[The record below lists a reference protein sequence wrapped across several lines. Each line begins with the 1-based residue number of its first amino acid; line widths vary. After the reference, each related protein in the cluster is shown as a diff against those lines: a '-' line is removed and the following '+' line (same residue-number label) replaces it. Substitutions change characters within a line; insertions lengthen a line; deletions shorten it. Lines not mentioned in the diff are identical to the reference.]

1 MTARDPGKTLRT
13 LPGLPQ
19 LGLSHDNKR
28 MFWAL
33 ACSEGA
39 TSLFLTMWAIYV
51 AELGASAPQV
61 GLVLGS
67 RSFGALVFLLLSGP
81 LSDRIPARRY
91 IIGCRSLFVVG
102 MLLISLAWTW
112 WMVIPAALFV
122 SAATMAWPVVSRTI
136 AEQTEDGPE
145 RLRAF
150 TLIYTVGPSIAML
163 AGPAL
168 SGVIADRVDL
178 RAVFWA
184 AAAVGVVSIA
194 ILATI
199 HPSERAGDESV
210 PASYRRLLAE
220 TGIWRLYLLS
230 MGAMFVFSL
239 GHTLTPVYLQEV
251 HELALGRIGL
261 LGSVAAAGSIGFG
274 LVAARVA
281 FFRQALPVLLLAL
294 GCVAL
299 SFAVLAA
306 GRGYWQFAV
315 AFLLEGG
322 FYLIWPL
329 LYTRVSDAAPERLRS
344 RAYALVEVTFFISF
358 TIAPIVAGA
367 LYKIQPRLPLMLG
380 AALVLP
386 VAIAG
391 ARVFRTTTVQPTPL
405 STTLVEAP
413 PHEAIVPGA
422 TEGSTIAARDN

>member
-1 MTARDPGKTLRT
+1 MAFSRLASATR
-13 LPGLPQ
+13 GLFN

-67 RSFGALVFLLLSGP
+67 RSFGALLFLLLSGP

-91 IIGCRSLFVVG
+91 IIGCRSLFVIG

-136 AEQTEDGPE
+136 AEQTEDGTD

-168 SGVIADRVDL
+168 SGVIADRIDL

-184 AAAVGVVSIA
+184 AAVVGVVSIA

-199 HPSERAGDESV
+199 HPAQRGSEDSR
-210 PASYRRLLAE
+210 PASYRRVLTE
-220 TGIWRLYLLS
+220 TGIWRIYLLS

-239 GHTLTPVYLQEV
+239 GHTLTPVYLQEE
-251 HELALGRIGL
+251 HNLALGRIGL
-261 LGSVAAAGSIGFG
+261 LGSVAAAGSIAFG
-274 LVAARVA
+274 LAAARIA
-281 FFRQALPVLLLAL
+281 LFRRSTPVLLLAL

-306 GRGYWQFAV
+306 GQRYWQFAI

-329 LYTRVSDAAPERLRS
+329 LYARVSDAAPERLRS
-344 RAYALVEVTFFISF
+344 RAYALVEVTFFLSF
-358 TIAPIVAGA
+358 TIAPIAAGA
-367 LYKIQPRLPLMLG
+367 LYNVQPRLPLLLG
-380 AALVLP
+380 ALLVAP
-386 VAIAG
+386 VAIGGIRGLRATITQQ
-391 ARVFRTTTVQPTPL
+391 APL
-405 STTLVEAP
+405 STTLIDGPPLEEIIPAAP
-413 PHEAIVPGA
+413 D
-422 TEGSTIAARDN
+422 GSTIATRDN

>member
-1 MTARDPGKTLRT
+1 MAFSGSALALR
-13 LPGLPQ
+13 GLLN

-67 RSFGALVFLLLSGP
+67 RSFGALLFLLLSGP

-91 IIGCRSLFVVG
+91 IIGCRSLFVIG

-168 SGVIADRVDL
+168 SGVIADRIDL

-184 AAAVGVVSIA
+184 AAAVGAVSIA
-194 ILATI
+194 ILSTI
-199 HPSERAGDESV
+199 HPSEAVSDDSR
-210 PASYRRLLAE
+210 PASYRRVLTE
-220 TGIWRLYLLS
+220 TGIWRIYLIS

-251 HELALGRIGL
+251 HDLALGRIGL
-261 LGSVAAAGSIGFG
+261 LGSVAAAGSIAFG
-274 LVAARVA
+274 LAAARIA
-281 FFRQALPVLLLAL
+281 LFRQSTPVLLLAM

-299 SFAVLAA
+299 SFTVLAA
-306 GRGYWQFAV
+306 GQFYWQFAI

-329 LYTRVSDAAPERLRS
+329 LYARVSDAAPERLRS
-344 RAYALVEVTFFISF
+344 RAYALVEVTFFLSF
-358 TIAPIVAGA
+358 TIAPIAAGA
-367 LYKIQPRLPLMLG
+367 LYNVQPRLPLLVG
-380 AALVLP
+380 VILVLP

-391 ARVFRTTTVQPTPL
+391 VRVLHTGAAQPAPL
-405 STTLVEAP
+405 STALIDAP
-413 PHEAIVPGA
+413 PIDAAVPA
-422 TEGSTIAARDN
+422 APDGSTIPARDD